1 MDCEFS
7 ERVSLLIDGEMSDE
21 ESEQVREHVKGC
33 AVCRQAEQEFLHVRQ
48 QIRSYR
54 SKTDSYS
61 AARALIEITGRKTT
75 RWWEKKIALPAPAF
89 ALMVLVMLALLS
101 WSLFVRPVA
110 TGPVATGPGTTG
122 PGALDR
128 ATRLPVGEQPAA
140 GEQDFSRY
148 DHGERA
154 VIYKARRTPAGNLEQ

>member
-1 MDCEFS
+1 MDCEFL
-7 ERVSLLIDGEMSDE
+7 ERVSLLIDGEISGE
-21 ESEQVREHVKGC
+21 ESEQVREHITGC

-48 QIRSYR
+48 QIRSYK
-54 SKTDSYS
+54 SKADSYS
-61 AARALIEITGRKTT
+61 AGRALREITGGKII

-101 WSLFVRPVA
+101 WSLIVRPA
-110 TGPVATGPGTTG
+110 ATGPG
-122 PGALDR
+122 AVDR
-128 ATRLPVGEQPAA
+128 ARRLPVSDQPDA
-140 GEQDFSRY
+140 GQQDFSRY

>member
-1 MDCEFS
+1 MDCEFL
-7 ERVSLLIDGEMSDE
+7 EGVSLLIDGEMSGE
-21 ESEQVREHVKGC
+21 EAEQVREHIKGC
-33 AVCRQAEQEFLHVRQ
+33 VVCRQAEQEFLHVRQ
-48 QIRSYR
+48 QIRSYK
-54 SKTDSYS
+54 SKADSYS
-61 AARALIEITGRKTT
+61 AGRALREITVRKST

-110 TGPVATGPGTTG
+110 TAPGT
-122 PGALDR
+122 LDR
-128 ATRLPVGEQPAA
+128 ARRLPVSDQPGA

-154 VIYKARRTPAGNLEQ
+154 VIYKAQRTPAGNLEQ